1 MEFTK
6 DSDPTQVVGYLFK
19 FTGKWKYEVMLDYT
33 GMIQPSP
40 QGEDLVNLMDPITG
54 GFINADEAAILALAQ
69 ATRKGTSGVTIS
81 DIGNWTLVVPEPP
94 NGFPVMVV
102 GVLR

>member
-33 GMIQPSP
+33 GMIEPLP
-40 QGEDLVNLMDPITG
+40 EDEKWMRLKDPVTG
-54 GFINADEAAILALAQ
+54 GFIDADEAAILALAQ

-102 GVLR
+102 GALR